1 MFCNFISDALLIQE
15 ATKKKKNR
23 TQEFKQ
29 TKRKKKE
36 DKELKK

>member
-15 ATKKKKNR
+15 ATKKKNR